1 MKRSRAYK
9 LVWGVPLII
18 TLFALP
24 HFLPEAKVYLATEAL
39 IYALF
44 AVGFNLLFGYVGQLP
59 FGFAALFGV
68 GAYVT
73 ALIINHYP
81 AVNLLWVLLFA
92 ALSAFIVAAV
102 IGFFCVRLSGAYFAL
117 TTLAFQMFLFAIA
130 LKWRSVTNGDDGM
143 GVVRPE
149 LYLPAWGSI
158 SLRSTA
164 SMYFFTLVMVATA
177 IFGCYLLLKT
187 PLGNSFVCVREKE
200 ERASFLGYNVFLIKL
215 TAFSAAGFLAGLGGG
230 LFVLFQE
237 FVATTCMDMN
247 MGLTPVL
254 MTIIGGPNH
263 FLGPVLGAAFYVVFQ
278 DWISSLT
285 RYWMFLMGGIFIVT
299 VLYLKG
305 GLIGL
310 LKLKGSR
317 GPAVTGD
324 KNGSDITIRQLG

>member
-1 MKRSRAYK
+1 MKRIRSYK
-9 LVWGVPLII
+9 PAWGVGLLII
-18 TLFALP
+18 LFALP
-24 HFLPEAKVYLATEAL
+24 YFLPEAKVYLATEAL

-73 ALIINHYP
+73 ALIINHFP
-81 AVNLLWVLLFA
+81 AVNLLGALMFA
-92 ALSAFIVAAV
+92 ALSAFVVAAV

-143 GVVRPE
+143 GVVRPD

-164 SMYFFTLVMVATA
+164 SMYFFTLVVVAMA
-177 IFGCYLLLKT
+177 ILGCYLLLKT
-187 PLGNSFVCVREKE
+187 PLGNSFICVREKE

-215 TAFSAAGFLAGLGGG
+215 TGFSTAGFLAGLGGG

-247 MGLTPVL
+247 MGMTPVL
-254 MTIIGGPNH
+254 MTIIGGPNY

-299 VLYLKG
+299 GLYLKE
-305 GLIGL
+305 GLVGL
-310 LKLKGSR
+310 LKLKGLR
-317 GPAVTGD
+317 RPAVAGD
-324 KNGSDITIRQLG
+324 KNGSDIKIRQLG